1 MIARFVITITF
12 ITITPITITFYNND
26 SNVDSILNNTG
37 ADLITNVDYVYSI
50 PTMANNNTTST

>member
-12 ITITPITITFYNND
+12 ITITLITITFYNND

-37 ADLITNVDYVYSI
+37 ADLITNVDYVNSI